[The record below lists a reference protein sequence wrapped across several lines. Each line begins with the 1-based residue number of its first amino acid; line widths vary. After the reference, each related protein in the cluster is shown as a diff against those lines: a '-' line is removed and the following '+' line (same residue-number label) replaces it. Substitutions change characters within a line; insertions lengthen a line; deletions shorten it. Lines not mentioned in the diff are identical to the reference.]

1 MKTFMIALVFC
12 AATVFPILFFPLLAI
27 TLLVILAVSPNVMN
41 HGLDMWNNNDQPDK
55 SLQH

>member
-1 MKTFMIALVFC
+1 
-12 AATVFPILFFPLLAI
+12 
-27 TLLVILAVSPNVMN
+27 LVILAVSPHVMN